1 MSARRL
7 PPGPGLTAPLGAVHF
22 VLDPL
27 GNVRSFA
34 RRYGP
39 VARTRFPGFG
49 VMIYVSEPELVKQ
62 VFTGDPAVLHA
73 GEATATVL
81 GPAVGPNSVLTL
93 DEEPHMRQ
101 RKLLL
106 PPFHGE
112 NVHRWAGTIREITE
126 RDMSMWPVG
135 RAFSLRTHT

>member
-1 MSARRL
+1 MGASRL
-7 PPGPGLTAPLGAVHF
+7 PPGPRFMSLIGAVHF
-22 VLDPL
+22 VVDPL
-27 GNVRSFA
+27 ANVRSFA

-39 VARTRFPGFG
+39 VARARFPGFG
-49 VMIYVSEPELVKQ
+49 LMIYVSDPDLAKQ
-62 VFTGDPAVLHA
+62 VFAGDPALYHA

-81 GPAVGPNSVLTL
+81 GPAVGGHSVLTL

-112 NVHRWAGTIREITE
+112 NVRRWATAIQEITVA
-126 RDMSMWPVG
+126 DMQ
-135 RAFSLRTHT
+135 